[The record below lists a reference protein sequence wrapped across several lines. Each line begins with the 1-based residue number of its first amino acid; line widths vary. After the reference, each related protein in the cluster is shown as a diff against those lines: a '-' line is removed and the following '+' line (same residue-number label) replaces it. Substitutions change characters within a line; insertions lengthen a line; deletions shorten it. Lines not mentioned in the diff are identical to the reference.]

1 MDVGRLTWI
10 VAAVALASLAPPV
23 SADADTTMPLRRLDL
38 NTFTCQELA
47 AVQPRI
53 LREAILVYMN
63 GYFDGTRKA
72 TIWDA
77 ELVGRRIDEV
87 MRLCAATPKSTLLEA
102 FTRVWTR

>member
-1 MDVGRLTWI
+1 
-10 VAAVALASLAPPV
+10 
-23 SADADTTMPLRRLDL
+23 
-38 NTFTCQELA
+38 
-47 AVQPRI
+47 
-53 LREAILVYMN
+53 MN